1 MLKVKFLVV
10 SLVLLAFVCD
20 TESTW
25 WWRRN
30 KKRSPTPR
38 PYCRPRKCQ
47 VYPWSEWSACSY
59 QCGTSGT
66 QTRTR
71 IKTVVEA
78 CGGTCPYHLKEIRSC
93 NRDKCQNSGT
103 PWSYGCSCPPG
114 YSGKCCEIAKIVNGK
129 FMKKDLCKLWLSAKT
144 EKNDTWSVFALS
156 MPIFLNFILISVL
169 FLILITLSY

>member
-10 SLVLLAFVCD
+10 SLVLLAFVYD

-30 KKRSPTPR
+30 NKRSR
-38 PYCRPRKCQ
+38 PSRPSCSPRKCQ
-47 VYPWSEWSACSY
+47 VCPWSEWSACSH

-71 IKTVVEA
+71 IKTVIEA
-78 CGGTCPYHLKEIRSC
+78 CGGYCPYHLKEIRSC

-103 PWSYGCSCPPG
+103 PLSHGCSCPPG
-114 YSGKCCEIAKIVNGK
+114 YSGKCCEIAKIVKGK
-129 FMKKDLCKLWLSAKT
+129 FMEDGSLQVVVTELKQKLLHDHFSLNYGNISQFHSQRVFLLS
-144 EKNDTWSVFALS
+144 
-156 MPIFLNFILISVL
+156 FLRSL
-169 FLILITLSY
+169 F